1 MEDIGLSGSITTS
14 ARDLSPENP
23 WRSRG
28 YLPHFD
34 QPGLVQAITFRLA
47 DALPRSFLARCEEEL
62 AALPATQR
70 QTEKEKRIAA
80 WLDRGEGECH
90 LRNPHIASL
99 VERSLLHF
107 DGERYRLLCW
117 CVMPSHVHVMI
128 DVLEGHPLAK
138 TLHSWKSF
146 TAKEANRMLNRSTVF
161 WQPEY
166 HDRFI
171 RDDDHF
177 ANTLRYIEGNPVK
190 AGLVARAEEWRWSSA
205 WSARADGET
214 VSAM

>member
-1 MEDIGLSGSITTS
+1 MALSTKNT
-14 ARDLSPENP
+14 ARDRLTPPETP

-34 QPGLVQAITFRLA
+34 RPGLVQSITFRLA
-47 DALPRSFLARCEEEL
+47 DALPRAFLERCEEEL
-62 AALPATQR
+62 AALPASRR
-70 QTEKEKRIAA
+70 QTEKERRIAA

-90 LRNPHIASL
+90 LRDPRVAEL
-99 VERSLLHF
+99 VESSLLHF
-107 DGERYRLLCW
+107 DEERYRLLCW

-128 DVLEGHPLAK
+128 EVLADYPLAK

-146 TAKEANRMLNRSTVF
+146 TAKEANRVLKRTAAF
-161 WQPEY
+161 WQREY

-177 ANTLRYIEGNPVK
+177 ANALRYIEGNPVK
-190 AGLVARAEEWRWSSA
+190 AGLVARAEDWRWSSA
-205 WSARADGET
+205 WRGRREMA
-214 VSAM
+214 